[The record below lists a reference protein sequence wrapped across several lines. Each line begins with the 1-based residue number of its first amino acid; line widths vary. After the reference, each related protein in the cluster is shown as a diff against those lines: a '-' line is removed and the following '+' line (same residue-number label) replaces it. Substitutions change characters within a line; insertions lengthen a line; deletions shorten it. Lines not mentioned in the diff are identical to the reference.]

1 MNIEFRSDR
10 AIITGYVNCVERE
23 SRPLQGTTGKFI
35 EVIKQGAFKRS
46 LERNPNVDLL
56 LNHNTNRLLGST
68 SAGNLELKEDNIG
81 LKATATITDK
91 EVIEKLRNN
100 KISGWSF
107 GFKLIDD
114 FVKPKAN
121 NLVKRYVKALELFEV
136 SLIDETMTPAYASTS
151 VELRNNTECL
161 IEYRYDT
168 NNSIEENIPDIDAEK
183 YNEFLRKIKG
193 GAII

>member
-10 AIITGYVNCVERE
+10 AVISGYVNCVERE

-68 SAGNLELKEDNIG
+68 SAGTLELIEDNIG

-183 YNEFLRKIKG
+183 YNEFLQKIKRG
-193 GAII
+193 LK

>member
-10 AIITGYVNCVERE
+10 AVISGYVNCVERE

-35 EVIKQGAFKRS
+35 EVIKTGAFKRS
-46 LERNPNVDLL
+46 LEKRPNVDLL

-68 SAGNLELKEDNIG
+68 SAGTLELIEDNIG
-81 LKATATITDK
+81 LKATATITDS

-107 GFKLIDD
+107 GFKLIEDYI
-114 FVKPKAN
+114 KPKAN

-136 SLIDETMTPAYASTS
+136 SLIDESMSPAYASTS

-161 IEYRYDT
+161 IEHRYNN
-168 NNSIEENIPDIDAEK
+168 NNSIDENTPDPDASK
-183 YNEFLRKIKG
+183 YNEFLQKIKRG
-193 GAII
+193 LK

>member
-1 MNIEFRSDR
+1 MNIEFRSDK
-10 AIITGYVNCVERE
+10 AVISGYVNCVERE

-46 LERNPNVDLL
+46 LEQRPSVDLL
-56 LNHNTNRLLGST
+56 LNHDTSRLLGST
-68 SAGNLELKEDNIG
+68 SAGTLELIEDNIG
-81 LKATATITDK
+81 LKATATITDG

-114 FVKPKAN
+114 FIKPKLN
-121 NLVKRYVKALELFEV
+121 GISKRYVKALELFEV

-151 VELRNNTECL
+151 VELRNNAECL

-168 NNSIEENIPDIDAEK
+168 NNSIEENIPDPDAEK

-193 GAII
+193 GL

>member
-10 AIITGYVNCVERE
+10 AVISGYVNCVERE

-46 LERNPNVDLL
+46 LEQRPSVDLL
-56 LNHNTNRLLGST
+56 LNHDTSRLLGST
-68 SAGNLELKEDNIG
+68 SEGSLELKEDNIG

-193 GAII
+193 GL

>member
-10 AIITGYVNCVERE
+10 AVISGYVNCVERE

-46 LERNPNVDLL
+46 LEQRPSVDLL
-56 LNHNTNRLLGST
+56 LNHDTSRLLGST
-68 SAGNLELKEDNIG
+68 SEGSLELKEDNIG

-168 NNSIEENIPDIDAEK
+168 NNSIKENIPDPDAEK

-193 GAII
+193 GL

>member
-1 MNIEFRSDR
+1 MNIEFRSDK

-68 SAGNLELKEDNIG
+68 SAGTLELIEDNIG
-81 LKATATITDK
+81 LKANAVITDK
-91 EVIEKLRNN
+91 AVINKLRNN

-107 GFKLIDD
+107 GFYVRDQYTKHR
-114 FVKPKAN
+114 VGKPS
-121 NLVKRYVKALELFEV
+121 KRYVKDLDLFEV
-136 SLIDETMTPAYASTS
+136 SILDDTRECAYSATS
-151 VELRNNTECL
+151 VELREGKEYL
-161 IEYRYDT
+161 IEKRFNSD
-168 NNSIEENIPDIDAEK
+168 SIEENTADPNAEK
-183 YNEFLRKIKG
+183 YNEFLKKIKRG
-193 GAII
+193 L